1 MRTTQHAFDLDLVA
15 GKQPLASRTAGV
27 TGVLTTV
34 WRLFRNRRQIARLQ
48 DLDDRQLLDMGLKR
62 EDLHEALTSS
72 FFDNPGSY
80 LTRAS
85 RNRANLFYRGVRH
98 D

>member
-1 MRTTQHAFDLDLVA
+1 MRTTQHAVNLDLVA
-15 GKQPLASRTAGV
+15 GKQSLASRTAGV
-27 TGVLTTV
+27 AGVLTTV
-34 WRLFRNRRQIARLQ
+34 WRLFRNRCQIARLQ

-85 RNRANLFYRGVRH
+85 RNRANLFYRGIRH

>member
-1 MRTTQHAFDLDLVA
+1 MRTTPHALDLDPVA
-15 GKQPLASRTAGV
+15 CKPSLASRTAGV
-27 TGVLTTV
+27 VGVLTAV
-34 WRLFRNRRQIARLQ
+34 WRLYRNRSQIARLQ

-62 EDLHEALTSS
+62 EDLHEALTSA

-85 RNRANLFYRGVRH
+85 RNRATLFYRGVRH

>member
-1 MRTTQHAFDLDLVA
+1 MRTTQHALDLDLVA
-15 GKQPLASRTAGV
+15 GKQPLVSRTAGV
-27 TGVLTTV
+27 VGVLTAI
-34 WRLFRNRRQIARLQ
+34 WRLFRNRYQIARLH
-48 DLDDRQLLDMGLKR
+48 DLDDRQLLDMGLRR
-62 EDLHEALTSS
+62 EDVHEALTSS

-85 RNRANLFYRGVRH
+85 RNRANLFFRGVRH